1 MSKSGETLPLAPKID
16 LSYICKVA
24 LAVSF
29 LGLFLLSWFKLDM
42 SIFGFFTDFQNVIN
56 LFRRMYPPDFSEIST
71 VVSAM
76 VETLWIALLGTLGA
90 VLLSYPLA
98 LLAASNTSPN
108 RALRALSRGLI
119 TLSRA
124 VPEIILAAI
133 FVVAFGTGPFPGVL
147 ALALH
152 SIGMIG
158 RLFADALENADEVPR
173 EAVMAVGS
181 SKRQIIRSSLIPQ
194 ALPSMIATALF
205 RFEINLRGSA
215 VLGLVGAGGIGTIIS
230 ESLET
235 IQYRPALAA
244 VAVLFVVI
252 LLTELASNAIRQSLI
267 GTAANISLQSQHT
280 RLWARLKQHRDT
292 RILNDTLARR
302 SIVQPWT
309 SERLFRMSA
318 VSLVTVLILV
328 AIVTVDINWF
338 QMLGNID
345 RIQIVAKQMVP
356 PSFAGE
362 RTMLISGLIES
373 LAISIVA
380 TTLGIAV
387 ALPIGVLMARNLNV
401 RKWFS
406 TLMRIVVLA
415 VRGIPEL
422 IIAVIFVS
430 AMGLGPVSGT
440 LAMSIAVMV
449 FAGKLFADS
458 LEEVS
463 PAPREALVSVGASRR
478 QEFVSAVIPQFVP
491 SFIAHLFYMFDVFF
505 RSSTILGIV
514 GGGGIGFLLISSIR
528 AYEFQLTLTII
539 IAIFAIVLVI
549 EWLGLMIKRLYR

>member
-1 MSKSGETLPLAPKID
+1 MTKSGETLPLAPKID
-16 LSYICKVA
+16 VAYIIKIALVVTFVA
-24 LAVSF
+24 SF
-29 LGLFLLSWFKLDM
+29 LWSWVKIDM
-42 SIFGFFTDFQNVIN
+42 SIFGFFSDFQNVIN
-56 LFRRMYPPDFSEIST
+56 LFGRMYPPDFAEIST
-71 VVSAM
+71 VISAM

-90 VLLSYPLA
+90 VILSYPLA
-98 LLAASNTSPN
+98 LLAASNTTPN
-108 RALRALSRGLI
+108 RALRAFSRGAI

-158 RLFADALENADEVPR
+158 RLFADALEKADEAPR
-173 EAVMAVGS
+173 EALMAVGS
-181 SKRQIIRSSLIPQ
+181 TKRQTIRSSLIPQ

-244 VAVLFVVI
+244 VTVLFVVI

-267 GTAANISLQSQHT
+267 GTAANIGLQSQHT
-280 RLWARLKQHRDT
+280 RLWARLKQRRDT
-292 RILNDTLARR
+292 RVLNDSLERR

-309 SERLFRMSA
+309 SERLFRLGSML
-318 VSLVTVLILV
+318 LVTLLILI
-328 AIVTVDINWF
+328 AFATVDINWF
-338 QMLGNID
+338 QTLGNID
-345 RIQIVAKQMVP
+345 RVQIVLKQMVP

-362 RTMLISGLIES
+362 RSMLISGLIES
-373 LAISIVA
+373 VAISIVA
-380 TTLGIAV
+380 TTLGVMV
-387 ALPIGVLMARNLNV
+387 ALPVGVLMARNLNV

-406 TLMRIVVLA
+406 TLMRIIVLA

-449 FAGKLFADS
+449 FGGKLFADS

-463 PAPREALVSVGASRR
+463 PAPREALVSVGASRS
-478 QEFVSAVIPQFVP
+478 QEFVSAVVPQFVP

-528 AYEFQLTLTII
+528 VYEFQLTLTII
-539 IAIFAIVLVI
+539 IAVFAIVLVI
-549 EWLGLMIKRLYR
+549 EWLGLIIKRLYR

>member
-1 MSKSGETLPLAPKID
+1 MTKSGETLPLAPKID
-16 LSYICKVA
+16 VLYISKIVIVVTF
-24 LAVSF
+24 LA
-29 LGLFLLSWFKLDM
+29 LFLWSWIKIDM
-42 SIFGFFTDFQNVIN
+42 SIFEFFSDFQNVIN
-56 LFRRMYPPDFSEIST
+56 LFRRMYPPDFAEIST
-71 VVSAM
+71 VISAM

-108 RALRALSRGLI
+108 RALRAFSRGAI

-133 FVVAFGTGPFPGVL
+133 FVVAFGTGPFPGIL

-152 SIGMIG
+152 SVGMVG
-158 RLFADALENADEVPR
+158 RLFADALENADEAPR
-173 EAVMAVGS
+173 EALMAVGS
-181 SKRQIIRSSLIPQ
+181 TKRQTIRSSLFPQ

-244 VAVLFVVI
+244 VTVLFVVI

-267 GTAANISLQSQHT
+267 GTAANIGLQSQHP
-280 RLWARLKQHRDT
+280 RLGVRLKQRRDT
-292 RILNDTLARR
+292 QVLNDSLARR

-309 SERLFRMSA
+309 SERLFRLGAM
-318 VSLVTVLILV
+318 SLVTILILIAV
-328 AIVTVDINWF
+328 TTVDINWF

-345 RIQIVAKQMVP
+345 RVQIVLNQMVP

-362 RTMLISGLIES
+362 RSMLISGLIES
-373 LAISIVA
+373 IAISIVA
-380 TTLGIAV
+380 TTMGVVV
-387 ALPIGVLMARNLNV
+387 ALPVGVLMARNLNV

-406 TLMRIVVLA
+406 TLMRIIVLA

-440 LAMSIAVMV
+440 LAMAIAVMV
-449 FAGKLFADS
+449 FGGKLFADS

-463 PAPREALVSVGASRR
+463 PAPREALVSVGASRS

-528 AYEFQLTLTII
+528 VYEFQLTLTII
-539 IAIFAIVLVI
+539 ISVFAIVLVI
-549 EWLGLMIKRLYR
+549 EWLGLMMKRLYR

>member
-1 MSKSGETLPLAPKID
+1 MNKSGEALPLAPKID
-16 LSYICKVA
+16 VAYIIKIALVVTFVA
-24 LAVSF
+24 SF
-29 LGLFLLSWFKLDM
+29 LWSWVKIDM
-42 SIFGFFTDFQNVIN
+42 SIFGFFSDFQNVIN
-56 LFRRMYPPDFSEIST
+56 LFGRMYPPDFAEIST
-71 VVSAM
+71 VISAM

-90 VLLSYPLA
+90 VILSYPLA
-98 LLAASNTSPN
+98 LLAASNTTPN
-108 RALRALSRGLI
+108 RALRAFSRGAI

-158 RLFADALENADEVPR
+158 RLFADALEKADEAPR
-173 EAVMAVGS
+173 EALMAVGS
-181 SKRQIIRSSLIPQ
+181 TKRQTIRSSLIPQ

-244 VAVLFVVI
+244 VTVLFVVI

-267 GTAANISLQSQHT
+267 GTAANIGLQSQHT
-280 RLWARLKQHRDT
+280 RLWARLKQRRDT
-292 RILNDTLARR
+292 RVLNDSLERR

-309 SERLFRMSA
+309 SERLFRLGSML
-318 VSLVTVLILV
+318 LVTLLILI
-328 AIVTVDINWF
+328 AFATVDINWF
-338 QMLGNID
+338 QALGNID
-345 RIQIVAKQMVP
+345 RVQIVLKQMVP

-362 RTMLISGLIES
+362 RSMLISGLIES
-373 LAISIVA
+373 VAISIVA
-380 TTLGIAV
+380 TTLGVMV
-387 ALPIGVLMARNLNV
+387 ALPVGVLMARNLNV

-406 TLMRIVVLA
+406 TLMRIIVLA

-449 FAGKLFADS
+449 FGGKLFADS

-463 PAPREALVSVGASRR
+463 AAPREALVSVGASRS

-528 AYEFQLTLTII
+528 VYEFQLTLTII
-539 IAIFAIVLVI
+539 ISVFAIVLVI
-549 EWLGLMIKRLYR
+549 EFLGLMIKRLYR

>member
-1 MSKSGETLPLAPKID
+1 MTKSGETLPLAPKID
-16 LSYICKVA
+16 VAYIIKIALVVTFVA
-24 LAVSF
+24 SF
-29 LGLFLLSWFKLDM
+29 LWSWVKIDM
-42 SIFGFFTDFQNVIN
+42 SIFGFFSDFQNVIN
-56 LFRRMYPPDFSEIST
+56 LFGRMYPPDFAEIST
-71 VVSAM
+71 VISAM
-76 VETLWIALLGTLGA
+76 IETLWIALLGTLGA

-98 LLAASNTSPN
+98 LLAASNTTPN
-108 RALRALSRGLI
+108 RALRAFSRGAI

-158 RLFADALENADEVPR
+158 RLFADALEKADEAPR
-173 EAVMAVGS
+173 EALMAVGS
-181 SKRQIIRSSLIPQ
+181 TKRQTIRSSLIPQ

-244 VAVLFVVI
+244 VTVLFVVI

-267 GTAANISLQSQHT
+267 GTAANIGLQSQHT
-280 RLWARLKQHRDT
+280 RLWARLKQRRDT
-292 RILNDTLARR
+292 RVLNDSLERR

-309 SERLFRMSA
+309 SERLFRLGSML
-318 VSLVTVLILV
+318 LVTLLILI
-328 AIVTVDINWF
+328 AFATVDINWF
-338 QMLGNID
+338 QTLGNID
-345 RIQIVAKQMVP
+345 RVQIVLKQMVP

-362 RTMLISGLIES
+362 RSMLISGLIES
-373 LAISIVA
+373 VAISIVA
-380 TTLGIAV
+380 TTLGVMV
-387 ALPIGVLMARNLNV
+387 ALPVGVLMARNLNV

-406 TLMRIVVLA
+406 TLMRIIVLA

-449 FAGKLFADS
+449 FGGKLFADS

-463 PAPREALVSVGASRR
+463 AAPREALVSVGASRS

-528 AYEFQLTLTII
+528 VYEFQLTLTII
-539 IAIFAIVLVI
+539 ISVFAIVLVI
-549 EWLGLMIKRLYR
+549 EFLGLMIKRLYR

>member
-1 MSKSGETLPLAPKID
+1 
-16 LSYICKVA
+16 
-24 LAVSF
+24 
-29 LGLFLLSWFKLDM
+29 M
-42 SIFGFFTDFQNVIN
+42 SIFGFFSDFQNVIN
-56 LFRRMYPPDFSEIST
+56 LFGRMYPPDFAEIST
-71 VVSAM
+71 VISAM

-90 VLLSYPLA
+90 VILSYPLA
-98 LLAASNTSPN
+98 LLAASNTTPN
-108 RALRALSRGLI
+108 RALRAFSRGAI

-158 RLFADALENADEVPR
+158 RLFADALENADEAPR
-173 EAVMAVGS
+173 EALMAVGS
-181 SKRQIIRSSLIPQ
+181 TKRQTIRSSLIPQ

-235 IQYRPALAA
+235 VQYRPALAA
-244 VAVLFVVI
+244 VTVLFVVI

-267 GTAANISLQSQHT
+267 GTAANIGLQSQHT
-280 RLWARLKQHRDT
+280 RLWARLKQRRDT
-292 RILNDTLARR
+292 QVLNDSLARR

-309 SERLFRMSA
+309 SERLFRLGAMS
-318 VSLVTVLILV
+318 VVTILILV
-328 AIVTVDINWF
+328 AITTVDINWF

-345 RIQIVAKQMVP
+345 RVQIVLKQMVP

-362 RTMLISGLIES
+362 RSMLISGLIES
-373 LAISIVA
+373 VAISIVA
-380 TTLGIAV
+380 TTLGVMV
-387 ALPIGVLMARNLNV
+387 ALPVGVLMARNLNV

-406 TLMRIVVLA
+406 TLMRIIVLA

-449 FAGKLFADS
+449 FGGKLFADS

-463 PAPREALVSVGASRR
+463 PAPREALVSVGASRS

-528 AYEFQLTLTII
+528 VYEFQLTLTII
-539 IAIFAIVLVI
+539 IAVFAIVLVI
-549 EWLGLMIKRLYR
+549 EWLGLIIKRLYR

>member
-1 MSKSGETLPLAPKID
+1 
-16 LSYICKVA
+16 
-24 LAVSF
+24 
-29 LGLFLLSWFKLDM
+29 
-42 SIFGFFTDFQNVIN
+42 
-56 LFRRMYPPDFSEIST
+56 
-71 VVSAM
+71 M
-76 VETLWIALLGTLGA
+76 V
-90 VLLSYPLA
+90 
-98 LLAASNTSPN
+98 
-108 RALRALSRGLI
+108 
-119 TLSRA
+119 
-124 VPEIILAAI
+124 
-133 FVVAFGTGPFPGVL
+133 
-147 ALALH
+147 
-152 SIGMIG
+152 G
-158 RLFADALENADEVPR
+158 RLFADALENADEAPR
-173 EAVMAVGS
+173 EALMAVGS
-181 SKRQIIRSSLIPQ
+181 TKRQTIRSSLIPQ

-244 VAVLFVVI
+244 VTVLFVVI

-267 GTAANISLQSQHT
+267 GTAANIGLQSQHT
-280 RLWARLKQHRDT
+280 RLWARLKQRRDT
-292 RILNDTLARR
+292 QVLNDSLARR

-309 SERLFRMSA
+309 SERLFRLGAM
-318 VSLVTVLILV
+318 SLVTLLILV
-328 AIVTVDINWF
+328 AITTVDINWF

-345 RIQIVAKQMVP
+345 RVQIVLKQMVP

-362 RTMLISGLIES
+362 RSMLISGLIES
-373 LAISIVA
+373 IAISIVA
-380 TTLGIAV
+380 TTLGVVV

-406 TLMRIVVLA
+406 TLMRIIVLA

-440 LAMSIAVMV
+440 LAMAIAVMV
-449 FAGKLFADS
+449 FGGKLFADS

-463 PAPREALVSVGASRR
+463 PAPREALVSVGASRS

-528 AYEFQLTLTII
+528 VYEFQLTLTII
-539 IAIFAIVLVI
+539 ISVFAIVLVI
-549 EWLGLMIKRLYR
+549 EWLGLMMKRLYR